1 MKKTIVLLC
10 LACGLVLGSCIP
22 ASYSFGTLHKHLMD
36 IRNGMNETEIISLLG
51 KPDYRRFK
59 GNREEWEYRNSA
71 GSTRP
76 SVYCITF
83 VDGKVNSFDSYLDE
97 SPWKKGLRNDSTI
110 QAGYF
115 RTPEGN
121 FMWGVPANG
130 MVRLNN
136 GRLMPA
142 RGNQLLQ
149 EP

>member
-1 MKKTIVLLC
+1 
-10 LACGLVLGSCIP
+10 
-22 ASYSFGTLHKHLMD
+22 MD
-36 IRNGMNETEIISLLG
+36 IRSGMNETEIISLLG

-59 GNREEWEYRNSA
+59 GNREEWEYRNS
-71 GSTRP
+71 TVLNDP
-76 SVYCITF
+76 SIYRITF
-83 VDGKVNSFDSYLDE
+83 VDGKVNSFDSYLDD

>member
-10 LACGLVLGSCIP
+10 LACGLLLGSCIP
-22 ASYSFGTLHKHLMD
+22 PSYSFGTLHKHLMD
-36 IRNGMNETEIISLLG
+36 IRSGMSETEIISLLG
-51 KPDYRRFK
+51 KPDYRRFD

-71 GSTRP
+71 VLNDP
-76 SVYCITF
+76 SIYRITF
-83 VDGKVNSFDSYLDE
+83 VDGKVNSFDSYLDD

-121 FMWGVPANG
+121 FVWGVPANG

>member
-1 MKKTIVLLC
+1 MRPC
-10 LACGLVLGSCIP
+10 P
-22 ASYSFGTLHKHLMD
+22 QQLH
-36 IRNGMNETEIISLLG
+36 TSLLQLWNT
-51 KPDYRRFK
+51 PQTP
-59 GNREEWEYRNSA
+59 NN
-71 GSTRP
+71 
-76 SVYCITF
+76 
-83 VDGKVNSFDSYLDE
+83 FDSYLDD

>member
-1 MKKTIVLLC
+1 MKSFRLLA
-10 LACGLVLGSCIP
+10 LTAAGLL
-22 ASYSFGTLHKHLMD
+22 SFAVAAVAAPVCSK
-36 IRNGMNETEIISLLG
+36 
-51 KPDYRRFK
+51 
-59 GNREEWEYRNSA
+59 
-71 GSTRP
+71 
-76 SVYCITF
+76 
-83 VDGKVNSFDSYLDE
+83 KVNSFDSYLDD

>member
-1 MKKTIVLLC
+1 MRP
-10 LACGLVLGSCIP
+10 SP
-22 ASYSFGTLHKHLMD
+22 RQLH
-36 IRNGMNETEIISLLG
+36 TSLLQLWNA
-51 KPDYRRFK
+51 PQTP
-59 GNREEWEYRNSA
+59 NN
-71 GSTRP
+71 
-76 SVYCITF
+76 
-83 VDGKVNSFDSYLDE
+83 FDSYLDD

>member
-1 MKKTIVLLC
+1 MVTGKNGNIGTTQVSTIHP
-10 LACGLVLGSCIP
+10 SI
-22 ASYSFGTLHKHLMD
+22 ASRLS
-36 IRNGMNETEIISLLG
+36 S
-51 KPDYRRFK
+51 
-59 GNREEWEYRNSA
+59 
-71 GSTRP
+71 
-76 SVYCITF
+76 ITF
-83 VDGKVNSFDSYLDE
+83 VDGKVNSFDSYLDD

-121 FMWGVPANG
+121 FVWGVPANG

>member
-10 LACGLVLGSCIP
+10 LACGLALSSCIRS
-22 ASYSFGTLHKHLMD
+22 SYSFGTLHKHLMD
-36 IRNGMNETEIISLLG
+36 IRSGMSETEIISLLG

-59 GNREEWEYRNSA
+59 GNREEWEYRNS
-71 GSTRP
+71 TVLNDP
-76 SVYCITF
+76 SIYRITF
-83 VDGKVNSFDSYLDE
+83 VDGKVNSFDSYLDD

-121 FMWGVPANG
+121 FVWGVPANG

>member
-10 LACGLVLGSCIP
+10 LACGLALSSCIRS
-22 ASYSFGTLHKHLMD
+22 SYSFGTLHKHLMD
-36 IRNGMNETEIISLLG
+36 IRSGMSETEIISLLG

-59 GNREEWEYRNSA
+59 GNREEWEYRNS
-71 GSTRP
+71 TVLNDP
-76 SVYCITF
+76 SIYRITF
-83 VDGKVNSFDSYLDE
+83 VDGKVNSFDSYLDD

-130 MVRLNN
+130 MVRLSN